1 MAAGVKFVF
10 PFCKIFLLVK
20 VLNAFAKGHLS
31 GCKFQSL
38 ASQLFSAHTLP
49 ATVVT
54 LGNAETQMYN
64 IIASETFDLCFTSL
78 DTITGKL

>member
-1 MAAGVKFVF
+1 
-10 PFCKIFLLVK
+10 
-20 VLNAFAKGHLS
+20 
-31 GCKFQSL
+31 
-38 ASQLFSAHTLP
+38 
-49 ATVVT
+49 VT